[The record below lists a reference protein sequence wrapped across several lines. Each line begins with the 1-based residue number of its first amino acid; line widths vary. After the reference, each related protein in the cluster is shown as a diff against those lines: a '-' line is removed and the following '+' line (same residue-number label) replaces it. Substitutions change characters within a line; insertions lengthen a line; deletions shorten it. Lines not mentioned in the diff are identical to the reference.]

1 MLRESIQADGQ
12 TIDLEGLADTDC
24 KEIAGL
30 KNSKILIEY
39 ADVFM
44 TRDAAELAV
53 VREKLEKAMG
63 ARALVDAAGVA
74 SNFQRMV
81 RIADGTGIP
90 SDALS
95 HDAKVEMAAKLDLN
109 KYQSAKNT
117 PAKVQASDRQV

>member
-12 TIDLEGLADTDC
+12 SIDLEGLADPDC

-30 KNSKILIEY
+30 KNSKTLIEY

-44 TRDAAELAV
+44 SRDAVLLAV
-53 VREKLEKAMG
+53 VCEKLEKEMG
-63 ARALVDAAGVA
+63 PQALVDAAGVA

-90 SDALS
+90 VDPGNYDMKADLI
-95 HDAKVEMAAKLDLN
+95 EQLDL
-109 KYQSAKNT
+109 KQYESAKNT
-117 PAKVQASDRQV
+117 LDRG

>member
-44 TRDAAELAV
+44 TRDAAQLAV
-53 VREKLEKAMG
+53 MCEKLEKEMG
-63 ARALVDAAGVA
+63 AGALVDAAGVA

-90 SDALS
+90 SDPRS
-95 HDAKVEMAAKLDLN
+95 YDAKVEIAEKLGLAQ
-109 KYQSAKNT
+109 YESAKNT
-117 PAKVQASDRQV
+117 PGRV